1 MTALPA
7 SAPYDGAVEL
17 GRWTVD
23 DYHGLRHLRTALRRA
38 VEEVGGAGSS
48 ADGPGYA
55 DGNAA
60 SAGEGLRSAGEGSAG
75 PGSGLLDED
84 DVAERIAVVATELA
98 TNALRHGRPPVEVR
112 LSRVG
117 ERLVLDASDHDL
129 RAEPQFD
136 VERPL
141 GQGGLGLLLAR
152 TFAIEVG
159 WYRDAAAKH
168 VWASFP
174 A

>member
-7 SAPYDGAVEL
+7 SVPHEGAAEL

-23 DYHGLRHLRTALRRA
+23 SYHGLRHLRTALRQA
-38 VEEVGGAGSS
+38 VEELGGAGNGLPRLAGGADLPVGGAGS
-48 ADGPGYA
+48 
-55 DGNAA
+55 
-60 SAGEGLRSAGEGSAG
+60 
-75 PGSGLLDED
+75 LDED

-117 ERLVLDASDHDL
+117 DLLVVDASDHDL
-129 RAEPQFD
+129 DGEPQFD

-159 WYRDAAAKH
+159 WYRDSAAKH

>member
-7 SAPYDGAVEL
+7 SAPHEGALEL
-17 GRWTVD
+17 GRWTVE

-38 VEEVGGAGSS
+38 VEELG
-48 ADGPGYA
+48 GPGAPA
-55 DGNAA
+55 D
-60 SAGEGLRSAGEGSAG
+60 
-75 PGSGLLDED
+75 GSGLPDED
-84 DVAERIAVVATELA
+84 DVSERIAVVATELA
-98 TNALRHGRPPVEVR
+98 TNALRHGRPPVEVC
-112 LSRVG
+112 LSRLG

-159 WYRDAAAKH
+159 WYRDSAAKH